1 MSCTS
6 ATECSALAAAA
17 GTAMPVAA
25 FLVMPVT
32 NMGTKMATPNG
43 AVISRNTLYVPEA
56 EEDSAGATP
65 DRATFMKMVPLPPM
79 PRPTKNRAP
88 PIMRMPAF
96 SPMKSMI
103 REPMATNTS
112 AMAATTFGSFL
123 SAMGPRTT
131 VPMAMPR
138 YSMLMATAATVA
150 LSMA

>member
-1 MSCTS
+1 
-6 ATECSALAAAA
+6 
-17 GTAMPVAA
+17 
-25 FLVMPVT
+25 
-32 NMGTKMATPNG
+32 MATPNG
-43 AVISRNTLYVPEA
+43 AHISLKTLNVPEA

-65 DRATFMKMVPLPPM
+65 DSATFMKMVVLPPR
-79 PRPTKNRAP
+79 PRPTKNSAP

-112 AMAATTFGSFL
+112 AIAATILGSFL
-123 SAMGPRTT
+123 SAMGPRTM

-150 LSMA
+150 LLMA